1 MKTAIFV
8 NGEIQNYEFIRQLNY
23 DYIIACDGGLRHC
36 HRLHIMPNYIVG
48 DLDSAPPEILKYYQN
63 IPVLKFP
70 SEKDFTDLELAIA
83 HAREA
88 GATSL
93 EILGGFGGR
102 FDHQLANVHV
112 LAQAK
117 LPAIM
122 RDESTRLQVLSDSC
136 SLNVEDGV
144 LVSLIPLTSTVEGVT
159 SAGLKYTL
167 NEASLSVG
175 YAIGV
180 SNEIVKESADIYLKK
195 GMLLVIQIKEKK
207 SGEV

>member
-1 MKTAIFV
+1 MKTAIFA
-8 NGEIQNYEFIRQLNY
+8 NGEIHDYEFIKQLNY

-36 HRLHIMPNYIVG
+36 HRLNIMPNYIIG
-48 DLDSAPPEILKYYQN
+48 DLDSAPAEILNHYQDV
-63 IPVLKFP
+63 PVLKFP
-70 SEKDFTDLELAIA
+70 SEKDFTDLELAIT

-122 RDESTRLQVLSDSC
+122 RDENTSAQVIKDSC
-136 SLNVEDGV
+136 TLHIDNGV
-144 LVSLIPLTSTVEGVT
+144 LVSLIPLTSTADGIT
-159 SAGLKYTL
+159 TKGLKYPL
-167 NEASLSVG
+167 NDACLSVG

-180 SNEIVKESADIYLKK
+180 SNEIVENSASIHIKK
-195 GMLLVIQIKEKK
+195 GLLLVIQLK
-207 SGEV
+207 GEV